1 MTVTG
6 APGKKNP
13 KMPKVMSELVGERR
27 PASARIA
34 LTVSPTVNMPKGML
48 RMKDMLRMNIT

>member
-1 MTVTG
+1 
-6 APGKKNP
+6 
-13 KMPKVMSELVGERR
+13 MPKVMGELVGERR
-27 PASARIA
+27 PASERIA

>member
-1 MTVTG
+1 
-6 APGKKNP
+6 
-13 KMPKVMSELVGERR
+13 MSKGRGELVGERR
-27 PASARIA
+27 PVSERIA